1 MVHARDDAKFKL
13 DENNDIRDD
22 ISDIGKSLDL
32 ASTLFIILLRFS
44 YTCHYPEHRI
54 RKSRR
59 VTTIKKGF
67 Y

>member
-32 ASTLFIILLRFS
+32 ASTNIHNF
-44 YTCHYPEHRI
+44 T
-54 RKSRR
+54 
-59 VTTIKKGF
+59 
-67 Y
+67 